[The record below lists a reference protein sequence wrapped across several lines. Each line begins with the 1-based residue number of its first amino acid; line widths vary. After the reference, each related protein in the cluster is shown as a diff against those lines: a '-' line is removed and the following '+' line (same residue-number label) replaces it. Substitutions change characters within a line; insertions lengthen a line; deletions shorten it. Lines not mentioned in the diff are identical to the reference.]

1 MPNWC
6 VGDLKIRG
14 ESADITHFLTEC
26 IVGCECDI
34 DELGTLEIK
43 NIRGQEFNQELE
55 IIKGVLTL
63 DKCIEFKNYIWEC
76 PKPYLGG

>member
-1 MPNWC
+1 MLIL
-6 VGDLKIRG
+6 GFMDLNG
-14 ESADITHFLTEC
+14 
-26 IVGCECDI
+26 G
-34 DELGTLEIK
+34 K
-43 NIRGQEFNQELE
+43 NFNQELE